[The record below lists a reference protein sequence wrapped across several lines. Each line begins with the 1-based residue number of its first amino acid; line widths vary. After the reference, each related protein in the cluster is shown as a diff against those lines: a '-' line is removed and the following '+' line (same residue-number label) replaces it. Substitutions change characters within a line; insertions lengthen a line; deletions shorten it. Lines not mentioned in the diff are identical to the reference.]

1 MRTCTVLVGPLEM
14 LELLEL
20 LVKVVGRCDEWR
32 TSTDELEAPLSARV
46 CPDWLAHVE
55 SVERVA
61 DSAGRSACL
70 DNEGSVAE
78 S

>member
-1 MRTCTVLVGPLEM
+1 MRTCTVSAGPFGL

-20 LVKVVGRCDEWR
+20 LDEVLGRCDEWC
-32 TSTDELEAPLSARV
+32 TSTDELEATLTAWV
-46 CPDWLAHVE
+46 CPDWLARFK

-61 DSAGRSACL
+61 YSAGRSACL